1 MSETEGVR
9 HDAARDALVAEE
21 VRRLSQEWVAAFVA
35 RDADTIGR
43 VMADDFAFSYPLDGD
58 DKETFIFDVTTGGLT
73 AEFFDRQNVV
83 VRVYGDCAVLT
94 CHDTATWGYKGR
106 TISGDYRTLQV
117 YVDRGRGWQLVAV
130 QSCPIPH

>member
-1 MSETEGVR
+1 MSERRDET
-9 HDAARDALVAEE
+9 DAARDARAAEE
-21 VRRLSQEWVAAFVA
+21 VRRLSHDWVTAFVG
-35 RDADTIGR
+35 RDADTLRRI
-43 VMADDFAFSYPLDGD
+43 MADDFAFSYPLDGD
-58 DKETFIFDVTTGGLT
+58 DKETFIFDVTSGDLT

-83 VRVYGDCAVLT
+83 VRVYGGCAVLT

-117 YVDRGRGWQLVAV
+117 YAERDGRWQLVAV